1 MSVTRN
7 LLQDLSIL
15 RVSVLD
21 LDNTVVSA
29 GQTLG
34 RLRKHDVFQG
44 SHQIPKDLQH
54 PTEVSPTL
62 GRPTVLL
69 IVSLLTMSI
78 RPVGRSNI
86 RLNA

>member
-21 LDNTVVSA
+21 LDNTVVSTR
-29 GQTLG
+29 QTAV
-34 RLRKHDVFQG
+34 RLRKVTCSVARILPEGNLH
-44 SHQIPKDLQH
+44 LA
-54 PTEVSPTL
+54 EVSPTL